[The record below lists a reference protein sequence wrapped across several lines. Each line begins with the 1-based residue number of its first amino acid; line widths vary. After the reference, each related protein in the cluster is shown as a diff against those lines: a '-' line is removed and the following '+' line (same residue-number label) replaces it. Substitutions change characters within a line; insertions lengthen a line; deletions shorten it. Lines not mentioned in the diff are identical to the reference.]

1 MLDGAAEVGD
11 LATFAF
17 SAEPKETP
25 ELRHFAM
32 RSVDEVGNAAELR
45 FATVEVPAAE
55 VALGDD
61 FDQEEIAFQPSGDF
75 HRVEEDG
82 RGRVFSTRPTEAGS
96 ADLSELTSHE
106 IDLTDKKNA
115 YLKFDFK
122 TDLGWGETAEVLVST
137 DGENWDRQSILR
149 RHSGGW
155 KEQAANL
162 SEFDG
167 QKIQLK
173 FQVDSHEGKRF
184 GGLRLD
190 NVRLLVEPATS
201 S

>member
-1 MLDGAAEVGD
+1 M
-11 LATFAF
+11 
-17 SAEPKETP
+17 
-25 ELRHFAM
+25 
-32 RSVDEVGNAAELR
+32 
-45 FATVEVPAAE
+45 EVPAAE
-55 VALGDD
+55 VALGDN
-61 FDQEEIAFQPSGDF
+61 FDQQEIAFQPSGDF

-96 ADLSELTSHE
+96 ADVSELTSRE
-106 IDLTDKKNA
+106 IDLTEKKNT
-115 YLKFDFK
+115 YLKFDFR
-122 TDLGWGETAEVLVST
+122 TDLGWGEKAEVFVST

-149 RHSGGW
+149 RHSSGW